1 MPRRASVVAICLMI
15 ALLLSAC
22 GGQTQQP
29 AAIGDSQPAPSS
41 STPSSSPAPTVIKFG
56 YVTARADQDPYT
68 IGSEGFKRL
77 VEEKTGGK
85 VKIELFP
92 AGQLGGERDM
102 IEGLQVGTLDGG
114 LLTNA
119 YLAGFETKLQVF
131 DLPFLFKDAA
141 QAHAVMDGP
150 VGQELLD
157 ALSARGIKA
166 LAFAEGG
173 FRHMINNVRPIR
185 TPADAKGI
193 KFRSMESPM
202 YIGMFRAIGANP
214 SPIAWPETFTAVQQK
229 AVDGLEIP
237 IPVIHQNKYYEVTK
251 YLSLT
256 GHTYSPLVFCISG
269 KKWSALPADV
279 QRAMADAARQA
290 AAEQRKKNAENLQAI
305 LNDLKAKGMQVNEVD
320 NAAFKKAV
328 EPLYGE
334 FQDKIG
340 KDIVTK
346 ILAAV
351 K

>member
-1 MPRRASVVAICLMI
+1 MPRRASLVAIFLLL

-29 AAIGDSQPAPSS
+29 PASGATSSSSPPATSQPA
-41 STPSSSPAPTVIKFG
+41 APTVIKFG

-68 IGSEGFKRL
+68 IGSEAFKRL
-77 VEEKTGGK
+77 AESKTGGK

-119 YLAGFETKLQVF
+119 YLAGFEAKLQVF

-150 VGQELLD
+150 VGQELLN

-185 TPADAKGI
+185 TPADSKGI
-193 KFRSMESPM
+193 KFRSMESPI

-237 IPVIHQNKYYEVTK
+237 IPVIHQNKYYEVTR

-256 GHTYSPLVFCISG
+256 SHTYSPLVFCISA
-269 KKWSALPADV
+269 KKWEAFPADV
-279 QRAMADAARQA
+279 QKALAEAAKEA
-290 AAEQRKKNAENLQAI
+290 ATEQRKKSGENLQAI

-320 NAAFKKAV
+320 NAAFKRAV
-328 EPLYGE
+328 EPVYPQFE
-334 FQDKIG
+334 EKIG
-340 KDIVTK
+340 KDIVAK